1 LILCI
6 IPCESPQGREEG
18 DKDGNYFNAQKTERL
33 PYFLFTAKRGAKGPF
48 R

>member
-1 LILCI
+1 VLK
-6 IPCESPQGREEG
+6 SSKGRKEG

-33 PYFLFTAKRGAKGPF
+33 PYFLFTAKRGAKGSF